1 MNKDHYERDNK
12 ESGQCLDQGDEIR
25 TSSEQ
30 NDNKE
35 EIDIEYHVVLC
46 DISKNYRY
54 RDNFSK
60 SYRISISII

>member
-1 MNKDHYERDNK
+1 MNKDNYERDNK

-35 EIDIEYHVVLC
+35 DIDIEKYHG
-46 DISKNYRY
+46 IFPAY
-54 RDNFSK
+54 
-60 SYRISISII
+60 

>member
-12 ESGQCLDQGDEIR
+12 ESGQWLDQGDEIR

-35 EIDIEYHVVLC
+35 EIDIEKYHG
-46 DISKNYRY
+46 IFPAY
-54 RDNFSK
+54 
-60 SYRISISII
+60 

>member
-35 EIDIEYHVVLC
+35 EIDTEKYHG
-46 DISKNYRY
+46 IFPAY
-54 RDNFSK
+54 
-60 SYRISISII
+60 